1 MYQSVLL
8 IWCPSIRKAS
18 SKTGGVSFSYV
29 GGNNLTSPCG
39 GTNHLSFA
47 IPASFV
53 GCLVFLLVLLLIL
66 YPFKYFRDFCFFSKC
81 GFLNCTSVTIF
92 VEKFH
97 SCYRNGLDGGRDMR
111 SFSGLYF
118 GLRIVSTFYFV
129 TYRFLPQWTYEAI
142 LFLSAAMLIALV
154 QPYKKTHMNVLNSLS
169 VLSLLAMNCLLL
181 STSSKYSFIRGIE
194 VLTISLKYFGY
205 ILRSSSSIQLQAM
218 EKVKALLFIK
228 ASHVCSECYNNRD
241 LIMSSS

>member
-1 MYQSVLL
+1 MTYNS
-8 IWCPSIRKAS
+8 
-18 SKTGGVSFSYV
+18 
-29 GGNNLTSPCG
+29 NLTSPCG

>member
-1 MYQSVLL
+1 MFATFLLLSCSKVTYQSVLL
-8 IWCPSIRKAS
+8 IWCPSVRKAS

-66 YPFKYFRDFCFFSKC
+66 YPFKHFRDFYFFSKC
-81 GFLNCTSVTIF
+81 GFLNCTSVTIIF

-97 SCYRNGLDGGRDMR
+97 SCYRNGLDRGRDMK

-118 GLRIVSTFYFV
+118 GLRIVSTFYFI

-154 QPYKKTHMNVLNSLS
+154 RPYKETYMNVLDL
-169 VLSLLAMNCLLL
+169 LLLYLLAMNCLLL

-205 ILRSSSSIQLQAM
+205 ILHSSSSI
-218 EKVKALLFIK
+218 
-228 ASHVCSECYNNRD
+228 
-241 LIMSSS
+241 